1 MKLVVDG
8 ILLLNE
14 ETILK
19 LKMEHPQAVN
29 PDPEVLFPDYDLKIC
44 PVQFKSVTTKAAQRA
59 AIRTKGGHDTVGI
72 DADVWQK
79 ILTSTSYGQGAS
91 NVCKTMA
98 RFIRKLCPKNLD
110 SATFEALL
118 SCRFISLDENRG
130 VDEILN
136 RIAGKFLVATT
147 RIYVITNT
155 GFLQV

>member
-1 MKLVVDG
+1 M
-8 ILLLNE
+8 
-14 ETILK
+14 
-19 LKMEHPQAVN
+19 N
-29 PDPEVLFPDYDLKIC
+29 PDPEVLFPDCDLKIC

-59 AIRTKGGHDTVGI
+59 AIRTKGGYDTVGI

-130 VDEILN
+130 VHRIGVDEILKW
-136 RIAGKFLVATT
+136 IAGKFLVATT
-147 RIYVITNT
+147 SIYVITNT